1 VGFGKYRSFGSFLP
15 RVALESDTSK
25 LLRQSIREQYKFG
38 LVYDGYI
45 MDILDNFENLDNSE
59 MWIKTF
65 SELLSEGNIDLD
77 P

>member
-1 VGFGKYRSFGSFLP
+1 
-15 RVALESDTSK
+15 
-25 LLRQSIREQYKFG
+25 
-38 LVYDGYI
+38 
-45 MDILDNFENLDNSE
+45 MDKLDNFENFDNSE